1 MPTTTK
7 GKTAGTKPKY
17 RRVLLK
23 LSGEALAG
31 TAPLGI
37 DYGVV
42 GQIAQDI
49 KAVHDAGVQ
58 VCVVVGGGNIVR
70 GSAAA
75 KSGMDRA
82 GADYMGMLAT
92 VINALAM
99 QSTLETKGVPSRVLS
114 AIPMATVC
122 EPYIRRRALR
132 HLEKRRVVIFAGGTG
147 SPFFTTDSAAA
158 LRATEMD
165 CDALLKG
172 TQVDGVYSADPRTDK
187 RAKRYD
193 TLSYMD
199 VLSKDLKVMDA
210 AAVSLAR
217 ENRIPILVFSI
228 HEQGAFA
235 DVVAGK
241 GRWTT
246 ITETA

>member
-1 MPTTTK
+1 MPTSANK
-7 GKTAGTKPKY
+7 KAGSKPPKPKF

-31 TAPLGI
+31 NAPLGI

-49 KAVHDAGVQ
+49 KAVHDTGVQ

-99 QSTLETKGVPSRVLS
+99 QSTLETQGVPTRVLS
-114 AIPMATVC
+114 AIPMA
-122 EPYIRRRALR
+122 
-132 HLEKRRVVIFAGGTG
+132 
-147 SPFFTTDSAAA
+147 
-158 LRATEMD
+158 
-165 CDALLKG
+165 
-172 TQVDGVYSADPRTDK
+172 
-187 RAKRYD
+187 
-193 TLSYMD
+193 
-199 VLSKDLKVMDA
+199 
-210 AAVSLAR
+210 
-217 ENRIPILVFSI
+217 
-228 HEQGAFA
+228 
-235 DVVAGK
+235 
-241 GRWTT
+241 
-246 ITETA
+246 